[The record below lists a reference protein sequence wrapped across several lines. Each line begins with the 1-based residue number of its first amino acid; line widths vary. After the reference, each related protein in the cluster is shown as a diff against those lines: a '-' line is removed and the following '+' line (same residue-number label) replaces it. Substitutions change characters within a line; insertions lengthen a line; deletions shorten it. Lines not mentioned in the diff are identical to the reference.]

1 MRLVALVVTMFEEL
15 EFTACMWPNSPDGFE
30 PWVHAPLEVDHDA
43 AHFFAFRGKSLITVQ
58 DADPPGPL
66 TRDQACWLEGGE
78 YIYLGDL
85 EGRACFAFDVTSESL
100 TGYGEHGLL
109 SLLGRME
116 PRLFYLAGRAFQLI
130 EWQRNHAY
138 CGKCGQP
145 TFHHERDRAL
155 VCRGC
160 GHSAYPRLS
169 PSIIVLVWREQEMLL
184 ARNAAWPNGF
194 FSTLAGFVEPGES
207 IEQTV
212 HREVE
217 EEVALKVTNLRYLGS
232 QSWPFPNSLM
242 LGFQAEY
249 LSGEIR
255 CQEAEIAEAHWYRFD
270 QPPSI
275 PPAWAISRWLIDDF
289 VHRCRNG
296 SSRRSSG

>member
-1 MRLVALVVTMFEEL
+1 
-15 EFTACMWPNSPDGFE
+15 MWPNSPDGFE
-30 PWVHAPLEVDHDA
+30 SWVHPGMRVDRDA
-43 AHFFAFRGKSLITVQ
+43 ALFFAFRGERFISLQ
-58 DADPPGPL
+58 DAEPPRPL
-66 TRDQACWLEGGE
+66 TRDEARWLRGE
-78 YIYLGDL
+78 AEIYLGDL
-85 EGRACFAFDVTSESL
+85 EGHACFAVEVSSDSVP
-100 TGYGEHGLL
+100 GYAEHGLL

-138 CGKCGQP
+138 CGKCGQA
-145 TFHHERDRAL
+145 TVDHEKDRAR
-155 VCRGC
+155 VCPGC

-169 PSIIVLVWREQEMLL
+169 PSIIVLVWRGEEMLL
-184 ARNAAWPNGF
+184 ARNAAWPDGF

-212 HREVE
+212 HREVD

-249 LSGEIR
+249 LAGEIH
-255 CQEAEIAEAHWYRFD
+255 CQEGEIAEAHWYRFD

-275 PPAWAISRWLIDDF
+275 PPAWAISRWLIDAF
-289 VHRCRNG
+289 IERCRNG
-296 SSRRSSG
+296 AQRDADV